1 MGQCTCAL
9 IWCKKLMHTIHIKE
23 EKTFFELQTLIQK
36 KCKILPDISVSC
48 KSEADNITML
58 QKVCVFR

>member
-1 MGQCTCAL
+1 
-9 IWCKKLMHTIHIKE
+9 MHTIHIKE
-23 EKTFFELQTLIQK
+23 EKTFFELQTLIQN
-36 KCKILPDISVSC
+36 KCKILPDISVFC